1 MPSNSLRVIPPNP
14 TPLGGGTPEP
24 HIVVDALTRIIRDQF
39 PAIVSGAAISAA
51 LVHQVAD
58 FLKENLAI
66 LLGGVLTTAGLAVLL
81 PSLAVVLV
89 NLVGFSASGVVYG
102 ALGL

>member
-1 MPSNSLRVIPPNP
+1 MASNVLIPLNPPSP
-14 TPLGGGTPEP
+14 GGGNPGP
-24 HIVVDALTRIIRDQF
+24 QIVVDALTRLIRDQF

-51 LVHQVAD
+51 LVRQVLD
-58 FLKENLAI
+58 VVQKNLAI
-66 LLGGVLTTAGLAVLL
+66 LLGGALTTAGLAVLL

-89 NLVGFSASGVVYG
+89 NLVGFSASGVVAG